1 MKLFKN
7 SVCLV
12 LTAPE
17 MFLRIESLLKNRYSF
32 IWKTD
37 VDVAISFTR
46 NQLIECIIIQADDRF
61 IISSV
66 ELLRL
71 RTQFPMIPTIIII
84 KDQNLK
90 FARLCGELGVEYVIS
105 ISELREL
112 GAVVKRAIYEKCP
125 EISFSAFGIDMRRC
139 SPRVQEA
146 LKIIKEEYIKLMSVR
161 EISDLMGISES
172 TLTKYF
178 GRCCPIG
185 PKRLLTFLKLR
196 YAMHL
201 MKNPGL
207 RINEIGR
214 LVGYSDPRRFNECF
228 HRILGISPVE
238 CRKRVMNENIND
250 IIRKM
255 IIKIIE

>member
-17 MFLRIESLLKNRYSF
+17 MFLRIESLLKNRYSLVC
-32 IWKTD
+32 KTD
-37 VDVAISFTR
+37 VYGAISFMR

-105 ISELREL
+105 I
-112 GAVVKRAIYEKCP
+112 
-125 EISFSAFGIDMRRC
+125 
-139 SPRVQEA
+139 
-146 LKIIKEEYIKLMSVR
+146 
-161 EISDLMGISES
+161 
-172 TLTKYF
+172 
-178 GRCCPIG
+178 
-185 PKRLLTFLKLR
+185 LKLR

-201 MKNPGL
+201 MKNSGL

-228 HRILGISPVE
+228 HRILGIAPVE
-238 CRKRVMNENIND
+238 CRKRVMSENIND
-250 IIRKM
+250 II
-255 IIKIIE
+255 